1 MLIEAI
7 EVAYYEGQIFCAFT
21 SREDCKTFI
30 KEKYPDIDPFEVQLK
45 TQYIS
50 DYKPSGYFDR

>member
-1 MLIEAI
+1 MIEAI
-7 EVAYYEGQIFCAFT
+7 EVALYQGNILCAFST
-21 SREDCKTFI
+21 REECKTYI
-30 KEKYPDIDPFEVQLK
+30 TEKCFGVDPFDVQLK

>member
-1 MLIEAI
+1 MIEAI
-7 EVAYYEGQIFCAFT
+7 EAAFYEGKILCAFST
-21 SREDCKTFI
+21 REECKDFI
-30 KEKYPDIDPFEVQLK
+30 REYCEEIDPFDVQLK

>member
-1 MLIEAI
+1 MIEAI
-7 EVAYYEGQIFCAFT
+7 EVAYHEGQILCAFT

-30 KEKYPDIDPFEVQLK
+30 KEEYPDVDPFDVLIK

-50 DYKPSGYFDR
+50 DYKPTGYFDR

>member
-1 MLIEAI
+1 MIEAI
-7 EVAYYEGQIFCAFT
+7 EVALYQGKILCAFST
-21 SREDCKTFI
+21 RDECKTFI
-30 KEKYPDIDPFEVQLK
+30 KEKHPDIDPFDIQLK

>member
-1 MLIEAI
+1 MIEAI
-7 EVAYYEGQIFCAFT
+7 EVALYQGKILCAFST
-21 SREDCKTFI
+21 RDECKTYL
-30 KEKYPDIDPFEVQLK
+30 KEKHPDIDPFEVQLK

>member
-1 MLIEAI
+1 MIEAI
-7 EVAYYEGQIFCAFT
+7 EVALYHGNILCAFT